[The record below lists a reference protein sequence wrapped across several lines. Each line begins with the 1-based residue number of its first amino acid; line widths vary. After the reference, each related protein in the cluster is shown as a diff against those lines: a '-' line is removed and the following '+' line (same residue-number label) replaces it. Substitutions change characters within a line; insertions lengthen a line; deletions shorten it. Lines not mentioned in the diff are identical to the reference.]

1 MVVFRLT
8 HIYGNLLNTVGLG
21 WGQMLCV
28 STKLPGHA
36 NVVGLLEHTLSSK
49 EMDYGTMK
57 QGFLCVYVWEERMA

>member
-1 MVVFRLT
+1 
-8 HIYGNLLNTVGLG
+8 
-21 WGQMLCV
+21 MLCV

-49 EMDYGTMK
+49 EVDYGTMK